1 MTPKILKCLLF
12 LGLTGVVVH
21 AAGPKPPSHEEEV
34 VRSTYAALSFLC
46 SLEPIS
52 NAAIEQNE
60 VSQAKI
66 DRQVS
71 DSTPVFTIT
80 HVQTGTIASIASQNW
95 ATRFSVPDK
104 DTPVVL
110 AGNTINQD
118 WSDPDTPAAHWRFMR
133 VHWDVDNSYTPER
146 TAAMQA
152 VTVGEAV
159 EMNSTAAEGTWI
171 GRAATYTRYA
181 NFDVTIK
188 FQNRTIGPY
197 TASFF
202 FGKDAAGKEVV
213 APQDALVSGQLLWD
227 ALHPAA
233 YPTDLIKTPGLHKNA
248 VLDRWV
254 RANVSNACS
263 SARSD
268 LCCSDGRCSLPEPA
282 VAKDLAASTAKK

>member
-1 MTPKILKCLLF
+1 MTPTTLKCLLF

-21 AAGPKPPSHEEEV
+21 AAGPKPSSHEEEV
-34 VRSTYAALSFLC
+34 VRSTYAALSFEC

-52 NAAIEQNE
+52 KAAMDPNE

-66 DRQVS
+66 DQQVA
-71 DSTPVFTIT
+71 DATPIFTIT
-80 HVQTGTIASIASQNW
+80 NVKAGAIASISSQNW

-104 DTPVVL
+104 DPPVVL
-110 AGNTINQD
+110 VGNTINQD
-118 WSDPDTPAAHWRFMR
+118 WSDPDTPRAHWRFMR

-146 TAAMQA
+146 LAMVQSYTVGQA
-152 VTVGEAV
+152 VKGGGKDWTVP
-159 EMNSTAAEGTWI
+159 
-171 GRAATYTRYA
+171 ATYTRYA
-181 NFDVTIK
+181 TFDVTIT

-202 FGKDAAGKEVV
+202 FGKNAAGKEVV
-213 APQDALVSGQLLWD
+213 APQDAFVSGQLLWD

-254 RANVSNACS
+254 RANVSSACS

-268 LCCSDGRCSLPEPA
+268 LCCSDGRCSLPEPQ
-282 VAKDLAASTAKK
+282 VAKDLAASKAKR